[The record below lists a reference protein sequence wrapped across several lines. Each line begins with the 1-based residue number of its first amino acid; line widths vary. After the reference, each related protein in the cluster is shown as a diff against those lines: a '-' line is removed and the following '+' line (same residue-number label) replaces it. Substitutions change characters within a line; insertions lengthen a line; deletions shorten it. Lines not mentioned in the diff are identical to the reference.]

1 MDSCHRFRNVGGSR
15 FVPGVTCT
23 PVARLRSVSFQLLRA
38 VGVLQLRSVCMST
51 AACCPSSQ
59 ACSVSAV
66 GRPACGAHVEGLSRN
81 AGQPAQVDNPEQSLD
96 NPRQRRDEYMGLPI
110 EAYER
115 EIATQ
120 SRGLVRGRCAWCH
133 GKETWLVDL
142 PLVILVINRLRT
154 PQARRFQAA
163 SLEQS
168 WLIMSGR
175 EDVARSLANY
185 WRQERMQ
192 RPDNVLLAFTGA
204 AVDHELPSAAPGAMQ
219 PAQRPPMDAGKLA
232 QDVLALAVP
241 QLCATI
247 QRQFDERFDALAAR
261 LQAQR
266 GDNIVNL
273 NVRSPKRPLQQVGLG
288 PPLAVAANDG
298 GPPLPAAI
306 FLDQKERHDPN
317 WAPIRKSFMQ
327 TFTNVAMAL
336 HKAASTSTRTTA
348 SRSITARRI
357 AKRWRRPGA

>member
-1 MDSCHRFRNVGGSR
+1 MLQCHPDVKENIFNVPLRDAWGR
-15 FVPGVTCT
+15 LNKKT
-23 PVARLRSVSFQLLRA
+23 PVTDVRTMVEIVLLLPGRQAAAVRREKARDYAQHNLIPYFL
-38 VGVLQLRSVCMST
+38 
-51 AACCPSSQ
+51 
-59 ACSVSAV
+59 
-66 GRPACGAHVEGLSRN
+66 ACGAHVEGLSRN
-81 AGQPAQVDNPEQSLD
+81 AGQPAQVDKPEQSLD
-96 NPRQRRDEYMGLPI
+96 NPRQRCDEYMGLPI

-168 WLIMSGR
+168 LLIMSGR

-219 PAQRPPMDAGKLA
+219 PAQRPPMDAGNLA

-273 NVRSPKRPLQQVGLG
+273 NVRSPKRPLQQVGPG

-298 GPPLPAAI
+298 GPPLPAAK
-306 FLDQKERHDPN
+306 FLDQKERQDPR
-317 WAPIRKSFMQ
+317 WANTREFHAD
-327 TFTNVAMAL
+327 FYERR
-336 HKAASTSTRTTA
+336 HGAA
-348 SRSITARRI
+348 
-357 AKRWRRPGA
+357 